1 MTETSIFPYHTFD
14 KATGWRIDM
23 PSDIPAGTRVLC
35 LYRVST
41 DKQLYFTENNDAD
54 IPMQRVRCHNFCKEK
69 GWTIVCELQEEGVS
83 GHKVRAEK
91 RDKIQLIKEY
101 AQKHQ
106 FDILLVFM
114 FDRLG
119 RIADETPFLVEW
131 FVRNG
136 IRVWSAQEGEQRF
149 ENHADKLMN
158 YIRFWQADG
167 ESEKTSIRTSNSM
180 GILTEQGCFTGGSL
194 AYGYKYVKSGRT
206 NKRKQ
211 EVRDLSICEEE
222 AYIVRLMFQLAS
234 EEGYGAQK
242 LANYLNAKGFK
253 NRSGNNW
260 HPATIQSMLR
270 NILYTGILRS
280 GKSRSPVQEHLRIVD
295 DRTFE
300 RVQNML
306 KERSYKYKE
315 TRSAPLNTRGHS
327 LLAGNIFCGHCGARL
342 CITTTGRYRRTGNG
356 PDTTRMRYTCQTKSR
371 KHDVCDGQ
379 TGYTVSKLDE
389 YIDIIIRGVFGQLEK
404 IGREDIRAA
413 LQNDDHNDREAFCV
427 KAKSDLEKAESDMQK
442 LQGEIVKS
450 IVGESAFAPEM
461 LSAAIREQEK
471 KCIELRAAYTEA
483 RTELEK
489 CLTEQSEFE
498 QQYDK
503 LLEWADEYS
512 SADIP
517 AKRMII
523 SYMVDRVDVYRD
535 YRLKITFKIRIDRLL
550 KSLRALE
557 RSRRSIDRSR
567 ETVYNEAS

>member
-211 EVRDLSICEEE
+211 EVRDLAICEEE

-280 GKSRSPVQEHLRIVD
+280 GKSRSPVQEQLRIVD

-389 YIDIIIRGVFGQLEK
+389 YIDIIIRGVFRQLEK

-489 CLTEQSEFE
+489 CITEQSEFE